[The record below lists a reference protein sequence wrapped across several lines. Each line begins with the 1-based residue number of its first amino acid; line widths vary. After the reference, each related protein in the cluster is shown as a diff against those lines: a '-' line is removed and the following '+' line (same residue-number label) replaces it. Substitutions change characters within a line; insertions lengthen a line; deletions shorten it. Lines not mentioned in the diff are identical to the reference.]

1 MPKFVLRYGVVL
13 LAVILTACGSSSGS
27 SKSSAKAA
35 ATVDGTT
42 IPISAYNTQVTILR
56 EQASTQSITGEDPC
70 NGPPSFAPFCHQ
82 LKQQALNTLIDQ
94 QLVAEYAQAHHISV
108 SNADFN
114 RSWTEYLNS
123 AQFKGNMAVV
133 RAYARKLHVTV
144 ADLKT
149 FLREKML
156 HDLVSFHVTKNM
168 SQYAPSTRLAR
179 ILAATPKELHGDQVL
194 LKNHS
199 FLGTLATVETNRASL
214 CAQQPCGELG
224 WQPNAFIP
232 ANEHALVT
240 ARVGKVVG
248 PFASQQS
255 YTLFLVEGHEPHRLT
270 TSGQQLSLRERLF
283 AKWLAQR
290 QKQASVHKY
299 VAA

>member
-1 MPKFVLRYGVVL
+1 LFLPKFALRYGLVL
-13 LAVILTACGSSSGS
+13 LTVILTACGSGSGTG
-27 SKSSAKAA
+27 SAKSAA
-35 ATVDGTT
+35 IVDGTA
-42 IPISAYNTQVTILR
+42 IPLSAYNTQVTILR
-56 EQASTQSITGEDPC
+56 EQATTSSSTGVDPC
-70 NGPPSFAPFCHQ
+70 SGPPSFAPFCHQ

-94 QLVAEYAQAHHISV
+94 QLVTEYARDHHISV

-114 RSWTEYLNS
+114 GSWLQYINS

-133 RAYARKLHVTV
+133 RAYARKLRVTV

-149 FLREKML
+149 FLRAKML
-156 HDLVSFHVTKNM
+156 HDLVSFHVTRNM
-168 SQYAPSTRLAR
+168 SQYAPSTRLSR
-179 ILAATPKELHGDQVL
+179 LLAATPKELHADLRL
-194 LKNHS
+194 LKRSSFLETLALILTNHS
-199 FLGTLATVETNRASL
+199 SL
-214 CAQQPCGELG
+214 CAQQACGEMG

-232 ANEHALVT
+232 SNEHALTT

-255 YTLFLVEGHEPHRLT
+255 FSLFLVEGHEPHRLL

-283 AKWLAQR
+283 AKWLTKR
-290 QKQASVHKY
+290 EKQASVRRY